1 MSCALIGSMCAGDVR
16 CYAAMVKAGEVVID
30 ATERQLPLRHS
41 HHRYVIDAPNGPV
54 KLTVPLVGSTNAMP
68 VMMQDVLLSE
78 HGNWRHLHWG
88 ALFSSYGKSPFFDF
102 VADDLH
108 SIIASGSQQR
118 LLDLNMQLHQLIVD
132 FMDLPISTTVV
143 TTSEEVEQALER
155 GAIDLRGKMGGK
167 RGDKLPIANVP
178 YYQMWSRGRQEFTAG
193 LSILDLLMN
202 EGREAV
208 FTLLKMANDFNLKNN
223 LQ

>member
-1 MSCALIGSMCAGDVR
+1 MCAGDVR
-16 CYAAMVKAGEVVID
+16 CYAAMVKAGKVVID
-30 ATERQLPLRHS
+30 ATESRLPLRHS

-68 VMMQDVLLSE
+68 VMMKDVLVSE

-102 VADDLH
+102 IADDLH
-108 SIIASGSQQR
+108 SIIADGHQKH
-118 LLDLNMQLHQLIVD
+118 LLELNMMLHNLIVD
-132 FMDLPISTTVV
+132 FMDLPITTTVA
-143 TTSEEVEQALER
+143 TTEQQVEEALQD

-167 RGDKLPIANVP
+167 RGDKIAIGNVP
-178 YYQMWSRGRQEFTAG
+178 YYQMWSQRSGSFTPG

-202 EGREAV
+202 EGREGV
-208 FTLLKMANDFNLKNN
+208 FTLLKMTENFKTEL
-223 LQ
+223 

>member
-1 MSCALIGSMCAGDVR
+1 MNSALIGSMCAGDVR

-30 ATERQLPLRHS
+30 ATERRLPLRHS

-68 VMMQDVLLSE
+68 VMLKDVLMSE

-102 VADDLH
+102 IADDLH
-108 SIIASGSQQR
+108 HIVEGAQNS
-118 LLDLNMQLHQLIVD
+118 LLDFNMELHRLIID
-132 FMDLPISTTVV
+132 FMDLPIVTTVA
-143 TTSEEVEQALER
+143 TSEQEVDAALQA

-167 RGDKLPIANVP
+167 RGDRLPIADVP
-178 YYQMWSRGRQEFTAG
+178 YYQLWSQRRSGFTAG
-193 LSILDLLMN
+193 LSIFDLAMN
-202 EGREAV
+202 EGREGI
-208 FTLLKMANDFNLKNN
+208 FTLLKMTENFDLNN
-223 LQ
+223 IM

>member
-1 MSCALIGSMCAGDVR
+1 MIIGSMCAGDVR

-30 ATERQLPLRHS
+30 ATERHLPLRHS

-68 VMMQDVLLSE
+68 VMMRDVLISE

-108 SIIASGSQQR
+108 RIIVEGCHQR
-118 LLDLNMQLHQLIVD
+118 LLDLNMELHHLIVD
-132 FMDLPISTTVV
+132 FMDLPITTRVV
-143 TTSEEVEQALER
+143 SDEDEITALLAD
-155 GAIDLRGKMGGK
+155 GVSDLRGKIGGK
-167 RGDKLPIANVP
+167 RADTLPILDIP
-178 YYQMWSRGRQEFTAG
+178 YYQMWSQRSGTFVPH
-193 LSILDLLMN
+193 LSVLDLLMN
-202 EGREAV
+202 EGREGV
-208 FTLLKMANDFNLKNN
+208 ITLLKMAKAALSS
-223 LQ
+223 

>member
-1 MSCALIGSMCAGDVR
+1 MLIGSMCAGDVR

-68 VMMQDVLLSE
+68 VPLSDVLVSE

-102 VADDLH
+102 IAPDLH
-108 SIIASGSQQR
+108 HLIIEGSQQH
-118 LLDLNMQLHQLIVD
+118 LLDLNMELHQLIVE
-132 FMDLPISTTVV
+132 FMDLPITTRVV
-143 TTSEEVEQALER
+143 SDEDEIAAMIADGVL
-155 GAIDLRGKMGGK
+155 DLRGKIGGK
-167 RGDKLPIANVP
+167 RGDKLPITDVP
-178 YYQMWSRGRQEFTAG
+178 YYQMWARRRATFQPS

-202 EGREAV
+202 EGREGLI
-208 FTLLKMANDFNLKNN
+208 TLLKMGKSDPNR
-223 LQ
+223 